1 MNQPSPNNRR
11 KGPLAGLRVVEL
23 AHVMAGPVGGLLLAD
38 MGADVVKVEKLPG
51 GDDTRRTV
59 PPQINGEAASFMIL
73 NRNKRGVAVDLKT
86 PEGRDFVKRLIDQ
99 ADIVLENYRPGTME
113 KMGLAF
119 DSLRQSNPGLVYCK
133 ITGFGLTGPYAQ
145 RAGYDLISQGMSG
158 LMGLTGEGP
167 GRPPVKVGVPVG
179 DVTAGILAATGI
191 LSAYIE
197 RLRTGEG
204 QYVDTSLLEASL
216 VHTYW
221 PAALA
226 FATGESAGPMGSA
239 HPVAAPYQAF
249 PTQDGW
255 LNIGAMS
262 QSLWVGTCNAL
273 GLAQMA
279 HDPRFATNAAR
290 MAHRD
295 AMVDA
300 ISGATLTRSTQE
312 WVEIFEQAGVP
323 AGPVKNM
330 KQVLDDPQTR
340 ARDMVIRV
348 EHPVAGEIDALGLPI
363 KFSNGNGVTRRGA
376 PLYGQHTAEV
386 MRELGYGPTE
396 IARLNAAGVVH
407 VPAAEEP
414 CPCIT
419 TAETTP

>member
-1 MNQPSPNNRR
+1 MNRMQPSPAR

-23 AHVMAGPVGGLLLAD
+23 AHVMAGPVGGLMLAD

-51 GDDTRRTV
+51 GDDTRRTT
-59 PPQINGEAASFMIL
+59 PPSIEGESASFMIL
-73 NRNKRGVAVDLKT
+73 NRNKRGIAVDLKSEQGCT
-86 PEGRDFVKRLIDQ
+86 LVRRMIDA
-99 ADIVLENYRPGTME
+99 ADVVLENYRPGTME
-113 KMGLAF
+113 KLGLAF
-119 DSLRQSNPGLVYCK
+119 PELRKTNPGLVYSK

-191 LSAYIE
+191 LAAYIE

-221 PAALA
+221 PVALA

-249 PTQDGW
+249 PTADGW

-262 QSLWVGTCNAL
+262 QATWVGTAEVL
-273 GLAQMA
+273 GLPWMVQ
-279 HDPRFATNAAR
+279 DERFASNGAR
-290 MAHRD
+290 MKHREQL
-295 AMVDA
+295 VEL
-300 ISGATLTRSTQE
+300 ISGVLRTHTTDH
-312 WVEIFEQAGVP
+312 WVSAFERAGVP

-348 EHPVAGEIDALGLPI
+348 DHPVAGEIDALGLPI
-363 KFSNGNGVTRRGA
+363 KFSHGNGVTRRGA

-386 MRELGYGPTE
+386 MKELGYASDE
-396 IARLNAAGVVH
+396 IARLAEAGAVYVP
-407 VPAAEEP
+407 PAAV
-414 CPCIT
+414 
-419 TAETTP
+419 AA

>member
-1 MNQPSPNNRR
+1 MMKASR

-23 AHVMAGPVGGLLLAD
+23 AHVMAGPVGGLMLAD

-59 PPQINGEAASFMIL
+59 PPVINGESASFMIL
-73 NRNKRGVAVDLKT
+73 NRNKRGVAVDLKSAD
-86 PEGRDFVKRLIDQ
+86 GLALVRRMIDK

-113 KMGLAF
+113 KMGLGF
-119 DSLRQSNPGLVYCK
+119 DALRATNPGLVYCK
-133 ITGFGLTGPYAQ
+133 ITGFGLTGPYAK

-191 LSAYIE
+191 LAAYIE
-197 RLRTGEG
+197 RLRSGEG

-221 PAALA
+221 PVALA

-262 QSLWVGTCNAL
+262 QATWAGTAQVL
-273 GLAQMA
+273 GLPGMLT
-279 HDPRFATNAAR
+279 DERFATNGAR
-290 MAHRD
+290 MKNLPALIELMSSVLRQQPTDH
-295 AMVDA
+295 
-300 ISGATLTRSTQE
+300 
-312 WVEIFEQAGVP
+312 WVTAFEQAGVP

-340 ARDMVIRV
+340 ARDMVIQV
-348 EHPVAGEIDALGLPI
+348 DHPIAGEIDALGLPI
-363 KFSNGNGVTRRGA
+363 KFSHGNGVTRRGA

-386 MRELGYGPTE
+386 MRELGYADAE
-396 IARLNAAGVVH
+396 IDRLAQANAVH
-407 VPAAEEP
+407 VHREE
-414 CPCIT
+414 T
-419 TAETTP
+419 VSA

>member
-1 MNQPSPNNRR
+1 MMMKTSR

-23 AHVMAGPVGGLLLAD
+23 AHVMAGPVGGLMLAD

-59 PPQINGEAASFMIL
+59 PPVINGESASFMIL
-73 NRNKRGVAVDLKT
+73 NRNKRGVAVDLKSAD
-86 PEGRDFVKRLIDQ
+86 GLALVRRMIDK

-113 KMGLAF
+113 KMDLGF
-119 DSLRQSNPGLVYCK
+119 DALRATNPGLVYCK
-133 ITGFGLTGPYAQ
+133 ITGFGLTGPYAK

-191 LSAYIE
+191 LAAYIE
-197 RLRTGEG
+197 RLRSGEG

-221 PAALA
+221 PVALA

-262 QSLWVGTCNAL
+262 QATWAGTAQVL
-273 GLAQMA
+273 GLPGMLT
-279 HDPRFATNAAR
+279 DERFATNGAR
-290 MAHRD
+290 MKNLPALIELMSSVLRQQPTDH
-295 AMVDA
+295 
-300 ISGATLTRSTQE
+300 
-312 WVEIFEQAGVP
+312 WVTAFEQAGVP

-340 ARDMVIRV
+340 ARDMVIQV
-348 EHPVAGEIDALGLPI
+348 DHPVAGEIDALGLPI
-363 KFSNGNGVTRRGA
+363 KFSHGNGVTRRGA

-386 MRELGYGPTE
+386 MRELGYAYAE
-396 IARLNAAGVVH
+396 IERLAQANVVH
-407 VPAAEEP
+407 VHRHEAVSA
-414 CPCIT
+414 
-419 TAETTP
+419 

>member
-279 HDPRFATNAAR
+279 HDPRFATNAVR

-414 CPCIT
+414 CPSIT

>member
-1 MNQPSPNNRR
+1 MMTTITKQQR
-11 KGPLAGLRVVEL
+11 KGPLAGLRVIEL

-51 GDDTRRTV
+51 GDDTRRTT
-59 PPQINGEAASFMIL
+59 PPEIEGESASFMIL
-73 NRNKRGVAVDLKT
+73 NRNKRGIAVDLKSG
-86 PEGRDFVKRLIDQ
+86 EGRDLVKRLINQ
-99 ADIVLENYRPGTME
+99 ADVVLENYRPGTME
-113 KMGLAF
+113 KLGLSF
-119 DSLRQSNPGLVYCK
+119 GELRAGNPGLVYCK

-191 LSAYIE
+191 LAAYIE
-197 RLRTGEG
+197 RLRTGQG

-221 PAALA
+221 PVALA
-226 FATGESAGPMGSA
+226 FATGQSAGPMGSA

-262 QSLWVGTCNAL
+262 QATWVGTCNAL
-273 GLAQMA
+273 GLPGMA
-279 HDPRFATNAAR
+279 TDERFATNGAR
-290 MAHRD
+290 MRNREALVESMSAQLRKRPTD
-295 AMVDA
+295 D
-300 ISGATLTRSTQE
+300 
-312 WVEIFEQAGVP
+312 WVAEFERHGVP

-330 KQVLDDPQTR
+330 QQVLDDPQTR

-348 EHPVAGEIDALGLPI
+348 DHPIAGEIDALGLPV

-376 PLYGQHTAEV
+376 PVYGQHTAEL
-386 MRELGYGPTE
+386 MLELGYTDDD
-396 IARLNAAGVVH
+396 IARLTKIGVVH
-407 VPAAEEP
+407 APAQHAY
-414 CPCIT
+414 
-419 TAETTP
+419 A

>member
-1 MNQPSPNNRR
+1 MTTKTQQQR
-11 KGPLAGLRVVEL
+11 KGPLAGLRVIEL

-51 GDDTRRTV
+51 GDDTRRTT
-59 PPQINGEAASFMIL
+59 PPEIEGESASFMIL
-73 NRNKRGVAVDLKT
+73 NRNKRGIAVNLKST
-86 PEGRDFVKRLIDQ
+86 EGRELVKRLINQ
-99 ADIVLENYRPGTME
+99 ADVVLENYRPGTME
-113 KMGLAF
+113 KLGLPFEELQA
-119 DSLRQSNPGLVYCK
+119 SNPGLVYCK

-191 LSAYIE
+191 LAAYIE
-197 RLRTGEG
+197 RLRTGQG

-221 PAALA
+221 PVALA

-262 QSLWVGTCNAL
+262 QATWAGTCNAL
-273 GLAQMA
+273 GIPEMA
-279 HDPRFATNAAR
+279 TDERFATNGAR
-290 MAHRD
+290 MRNREALVES
-295 AMVDA
+295 M
-300 ISGATLTRSTQE
+300 STQLRMRPTDD
-312 WVEIFEQAGVP
+312 WVAEFERHGVP

-330 KQVLDDPQTR
+330 QQVLDDPQTR

-348 EHPVAGEIDALGLPI
+348 DHPVAGEIDALGLPI

-376 PLYGQHTAEV
+376 PVYGQHTVEL
-386 MRELGYGPTE
+386 MLELGYTDE
-396 IARLNAAGVVH
+396 DIARLANIGVVH
-407 VPAAEEP
+407 A
-414 CPCIT
+414 
-419 TAETTP
+419 TAQHAYT